1 MIVRDATTEDWPAIS
16 VFMSQIVVAGDTFA
30 YDAGMTEAQAK
41 AMWLMAPPDRTV
53 VATGDGG
60 APHADPLTQ

>member
-1 MIVRDATTEDWPAIS
+1 MIVRDATAEDWPTIS
-16 VFMSQIVVAGDTFA
+16 AVMRQIVAAGDTFT
-30 YDAGMTEAQAK
+30 YDPGMTEAQAR

-60 APHADPLTQ
+60 ADTRIR